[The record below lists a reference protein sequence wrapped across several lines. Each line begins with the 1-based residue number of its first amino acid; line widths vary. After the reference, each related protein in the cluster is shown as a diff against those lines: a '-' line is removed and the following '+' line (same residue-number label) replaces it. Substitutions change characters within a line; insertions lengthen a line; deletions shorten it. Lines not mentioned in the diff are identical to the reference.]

1 MAIEDNATTQFW
13 RKLGQS
19 IGDPRAILCVSAHW
33 TTRVPTIGAGTH
45 PPTVHD
51 FGGFSPELYEQQYP
65 APGDPQLALDV
76 VSKLGHAG
84 ISAQADPGRG
94 FDHGVW
100 VPLRHMYPDAQ
111 IPVVQLSVQP
121 RESPEF
127 HYSIGR
133 SLAGL
138 RGEGILVLASGGTT
152 HNLSDVFQA
161 MSGKSVP
168 NYASEFVEWLANC
181 VDKQNTSEI
190 LNYATLGPH
199 ASRVHPTPEHFLPLF
214 VALGA
219 ASDERGRLLFDDLA
233 YSVLSLSCFG
243 WGVELA

>member
-13 RKLGQS
+13 RALGQS
-19 IGDPRAILCVSAHW
+19 IGTPRGILCVSAHW
-33 TTRVPTIGAGTH
+33 TTRVPTIGAGAH
-45 PPTVHD
+45 PTTVHD
-51 FGGFSPELYEQQYP
+51 FGGFAPELYEQKYP
-65 APGDPQLALDV
+65 APGDPKLASDIISRLGDAG
-76 VSKLGHAG
+76 VSVQSDYNH
-84 ISAQADPGRG
+84 G

-100 VPLRHMYPDAQ
+100 VPLVHMYPDAK

-121 RESPEF
+121 RESPGF
-127 HYSIGR
+127 HFSIGQT
-133 SLAGL
+133 LATL
-138 RGEGILVLASGGTT
+138 RDQGILVLGSGGTT

-168 NYASEFVEWLANC
+168 NYASEFVNWLVTC
-181 VDKQNTSEI
+181 VDQQNNSEI

-199 ASRVHPTPEHFLPLF
+199 ASRVHPTPEHLLPLF

-219 ASDERGRLLFDDLA
+219 ASDQRGRLLHDDLV

-243 WGVELA
+243 WGVDLA